1 MNLAVRWVFTN
12 CRMTPQQKARAD
24 RMKRLTRRRR
34 QTLPNIVSE
43 LMVAS
48 WETIARRGA
57 LVAQGTCAPSEYQ
70 RMIME
75 KAAALQHSA
84 LALMSGEERGRFWH
98 HGTNAPRRMQS
109 DCGVGANG

>member
-70 RMIME
+70 RMFME

-84 LALMSGEERGRFWH
+84 LALVSGRGTGAILAPWH
-98 HGTNAPRRMQS
+98 KRATANAKRLRRRR
-109 DCGVGANG
+109 